1 MDYITFAADRLEHH
15 RASTLDRE
23 IERRRRVLD
32 QGITIAPTRPELA
45 PKHTFGVWFRSRRR
59 AARIGIAY

>member
-32 QGITIAPTRPELA
+32 QGITIAPTRPELT
-45 PKHTFGVWFRSRRR
+45 PKATLGVWFRRRR
-59 AARIGIAY
+59 SAVRIGISY

>member
-1 MDYITFAADRLEHH
+1 MDYITFAADRLEQH

-45 PKHTFGVWFRSRRR
+45 PKHTLGVWFRRRR
-59 AARIGIAY
+59 SAARIGISY

>member
-32 QGITIAPTRPELA
+32 QCITVAPSRPEIT
-45 PKHTFGVWFRSRRR
+45 PKHAFGLWFRSRRR